1 MEKLVIVAISLTL
14 LTESLDR
21 KQVTALF
28 ISTMFTFLL
37 YHSCWRVFFSNLGR
51 KCIISEEQFV
61 LELRTSRA
69 MLATAR
75 SSCYDSCSLRCMFV
89 NTYLRNGCR
98 QSCQIL
104 YIISTLAK
112 WM

>member
-37 YHSCWRVFFSNLGR
+37 YHSC
-51 KCIISEEQFV
+51 
-61 LELRTSRA
+61 
-69 MLATAR
+69 
-75 SSCYDSCSLRCMFV
+75 
-89 NTYLRNGCR
+89 
-98 QSCQIL
+98 
-104 YIISTLAK
+104 
-112 WM
+112 